1 MTNFSIESLKMRG
14 QKTFLEILETFWIS
28 MYERGYIE
36 IDDVYSFQKW
46 ILALA
51 KIGYNFPDCNT
62 NISSTTVQ
70 HRESQDIENLNVK
83 VRSLAQRVTNEKK
96 LSLHYQQQV
105 QEKCQFLDNQINKTC
120 FGLSDV
126 HTGVTTDFTSVVTS
140 MVDQKVLLLGIA
152 ECIYL

>member
-1 MTNFSIESLKMRG
+1 MRG

-62 NISSTTVQ
+62 FISSTTVQ
-70 HRESQDIENLNVK
+70 HRESQDI

-105 QEKCQFLDNQINKTC
+105 HEKCQFLDNQINKTY
-120 FGLSDV
+120 FGLSDL